1 LPKAALTTL
10 PETLVDVATGNRL
23 VRAGLNS
30 GVARKIAGST
40 LGRMGSAVLDPAAK
54 IGTKAALKS
63 G

>member
-1 LPKAALTTL
+1 M
-10 PETLVDVATGNRL
+10 GNRL